1 MAGII
6 VDIVILAIILI
17 PTIRGFHKGLTDILF
32 GFLATIVAVI
42 IAFIFYKPVAGVVI
56 ERTQLDEYFQTGIY
70 EILNNQNFEETEFIS
85 HENTNMSEQLVDIIN
100 KFLAEALEKSA
111 DNVFGYVSIRLSHM
125 MVNLITLIVI
135 LIVIRIILAFF
146 KSLVDI
152 IANLPILKQINKT
165 GGMAIGFIKGFL
177 IVYIILAIFST
188 ISPMIEKSGVL
199 GMIQES
205 RVGSVL
211 YNNNIILNFISKGI

>member
-17 PTIRGFHKGLTDILF
+17 PTIRGFHKGLTNILF
-32 GFLATIVAVI
+32 GFLATIVAVL

-56 ERTQLDEYFQTGIY
+56 ERTQLDEFFQTGIY
-70 EILNNQNFEETEFIS
+70 NILENQNFEETEFIS
-85 HENTNMSEQLVDIIN
+85 HENTNMSEQLVNIIN

-135 LIVIRIILAFF
+135 LIVFRIILSFF
-146 KSLVDI
+146 KTLVDI

-177 IVYIILAIFST
+177 IIYIIFAIFST
-188 ISPMIEKSGVL
+188 LSPMFEESGIL
-199 GMIQES
+199 SMIQES
-205 RVGSVL
+205 RVGATL
-211 YNNNIILNFISKGI
+211 YNNNLILNFISKGI